1 MSKLAAF
8 GILGEVTIH
17 AIKLGI
23 ANQVNFRD
31 LKLTPVDAALK
42 ILRNPDIAWRLGIP
56 NLFENR
62 IEQEVANAR
71 LKSEAPIDESNQFAT
86 EERDSFRSKMN
97 RLLVRLADSKTF
109 DNIVLIAITMSTV
122 FLTFETPSRLIPGP
136 VSYELLDLMNIL
148 FTIIFTVEAVAK
160 IGANGL
166 LLPNSVEHTA
176 YWQSIPNRMDFI
188 VLAFNLAELFGIGAL
203 VGTRTS
209 KLIRISKAL
218 RPLRL
223 MSRFEGTRA
232 IVKALVGSVKPIS
245 YAVLFLFI
253 NCSIFA
259 VTGMALFRDKFYSC
273 NDGSLDGLLGEGRT
287 QCAGQFLNEDVYSP
301 RSWSNPPAGTHFDTF
316 PDGVLALFRVITLK
330 WNAIWITGQDAYE
343 VNLQPVQNY
352 NSFVATVFFA
362 LFIFVGSFFSLNLF
376 VSFICDGFYASQGV
390 DTSEEIQW
398 ASIRDM
404 IKRHLPARERVYPD
418 NLTAR
423 YARGVVLSYQ
433 FRYFSA
439 GCLLVNIMC
448 MSSSHVNPSSSFS
461 LFLSVQND
469 VFFGIMCLEFVLDLL
484 GFGPEIAFTQG
495 SGFDFF
501 LIVAT
506 IFVMTFESSFRSAG
520 QVVRLLRLFR
530 FLMTLSSHSL
540 VASIFETVVL
550 STVQTANIM
559 VVLLVSM
566 IVFAV
571 LFVQLFGTTKYGSRL
586 GPQANYFTFY
596 SAMLTLFQII
606 FGDEWHQLMDDC
618 SINFPSCTPTV
629 YDRNGNELRI
639 GDCGTRVGSLLGYH
653 FYMIIVHYTILN
665 LFIGMIMNNFAY
677 ITTKDSQGVIKEAEV
692 KTISRIWV
700 QILDPKASG
709 CVKLHQVYKFLS
721 AIGSPL
727 GFYDSGNNL
736 HRYLCIR
743 EDLSRQL
750 KILEENRDHGN
761 KGFLFFL
768 KDLES
773 KLYQEANNQWKTV
786 QNQAEEYRKQLE
798 SYYSGNKSFKSD
810 LVGKDAQHEG
820 TDSDASAENDDSPS
834 DTENQVH
841 VSGGN
846 MGSKRDRG
854 RVRVKKIKRIDSSKA
869 LDKII
874 TDLQTKSK
882 RELKRLE
889 REHIQAKEKEMF
901 ALQASQFSKPT
912 VTSYMRMIS
921 FLRWLSEL
929 FVSRQKILETH
940 RSYEVLLYTEVLET
954 CLVWM
959 KKSILPSRIAHNKN
973 DYLDS
978 IRSTAST
985 QLATAVIKGGI
996 QRRRFRAIK
1005 KMTNAL
1011 FTSTHFLKK
1020 NRRNLLK
1027 QTRSSSFKIR
1037 SFGLD
1042 SKRAEEILLSNHSDA
1057 LVKFAKLV
1065 KYRFITESEILEI
1078 AEEGGVVV
1086 QEEDIMDVDEF
1097 MLNQILSLQEISIL
1111 IPHIDLREKLDD
1123 LIEKGYEN
1131 SLWKLARSM
1140 GFIAGNSARLSSLS
1154 HAQVSELLHKFEED
1168 SSEKN
1173 NIAESQARMKQYK
1186 LQMAQY
1192 REIKG
1197 SLSDITRGNQEITRV
1212 ILETR
1217 KKCDELQKERSK
1229 LMKTDRTY
1237 AADDSS

>member
-1 MSKLAAF
+1 MREDIKFYMSKLATF

-31 LKLTPVDAALK
+31 LKLTPVDAALR
-42 ILRNPDIAWRLGIP
+42 ILRDPDIAWRLGIP
-56 NLFENR
+56 NLFENK
-62 IEQEVANAR
+62 IEQEIANLR
-71 LKSEAPIDESNQFAT
+71 LKSEVSTDETNQFAT
-86 EERDSFRSKMN
+86 EVKETLGSKVN
-97 RLLVRLADSKTF
+97 QLLVRLADSKTF

-122 FLTFETPSRLIPGP
+122 FLTFETPSRLIPGL
-136 VSYELLDLMNIL
+136 VSYELLDMINIL

-160 IGANGL
+160 IGANGF
-166 LLPNSVEHTA
+166 LLPISVEHTA
-176 YWQSIPNRMDFI
+176 YWQSIPNRMDFV

-273 NDGSLDGLLGEGRT
+273 NDGSLNGLLGEG
-287 QCAGQFLNEDVYSP
+287 QIECSGDFLNGEVYSP
-301 RSWSNPPAGTHFDTF
+301 RVWSNPPSGTHFDTF

-330 WNAIWITGQDAYE
+330 WNAIWIMGQDAYE

-404 IKRHLPARERVYPD
+404 IKRHLPAREKAYPD
-418 NLTAR
+418 NLAAR
-423 YARGVVLSYQ
+423 YARSIVLSYQ

-439 GCLLVNIMC
+439 GCLL
-448 MSSSHVNPSSSFS
+448 
-461 LFLSVQND
+461 ND
-469 VFFGIMCLEFVLDLL
+469 VFFGIMCLEFVLDMV
-484 GFGPEIAFTQG
+484 GFGPEIAVSHG
-495 SGFDFF
+495 SSFDFF

-506 IFVMTFESSFRSAG
+506 ICVMIFENSFRSAG

-571 LFVQLFGTTKYGSRL
+571 LFVQLFGTTRYGSRL

-618 SINFPSCTPTV
+618 SINFPYCTPTV
-629 YDRNGNELRI
+629 YDKSGNEVRI
-639 GDCGTRVGSLLGYH
+639 GDCGTRIGSLLGYH
-653 FYMIIVHYTILN
+653 FYMIIVNYTILN

-677 ITTKDSQGVIKEAEV
+677 ITSKDSQGVIKEAEV

-700 QILDPKASG
+700 QTLDPKANG
-709 CVKLHQVYKFLS
+709 TVKLPQVYKFLS

-727 GFYDSGNNL
+727 GFYESGNNL
-736 HRYLCIR
+736 YRYLCIR

-750 KILEENRDHGN
+750 KILEEHRD
-761 KGFLFFL
+761 KGSKELLFYL
-768 KDLES
+768 KEMEN
-773 KLYQEANNQWKTV
+773 KLYEDAHNQWKTV
-786 QNQAEEYRKQLE
+786 QNQAEDYRKQLE
-798 SYYSGNKSFKSD
+798 SYYFGKQSSKVVAVGNKS
-810 LVGKDAQHEG
+810 QHES
-820 TDSDASAENDDSPS
+820 SDFEVSEANEHANGDDG
-834 DTENQVH
+834 EHVH
-841 VSGGN
+841 VAGGN
-846 MGSKRDRG
+846 MGSKRDKG
-854 RVRVKKIKRIDSSKA
+854 RVRPKKSKRIDSSKA
-869 LDKII
+869 LDNI
-874 TDLQTKSK
+874 TKELQMKSK

-889 REHIQAKEKEMF
+889 KEVQAKEKEMF

-912 VTSYMRMIS
+912 VTTYMRMIS
-921 FLRWLSEL
+921 LLRWLVEQ
-929 FVSRQKILETH
+929 FVSRHKILETH

-959 KKSILPSRIAHNKN
+959 KTSIVPSRIAHNKQE
-973 DYLDS
+973 YFDS
-978 IRSTAST
+978 IRSTASA
-985 QLATAVIKGGI
+985 QLATAVIKGAI
-996 QRRRFRAIK
+996 QRRRFRNIK
-1005 KMTNAL
+1005 KMTNTL
-1011 FTSTHFLKK
+1011 FTSTQFVKK
-1020 NRRNLLK
+1020 NRRNLF
-1027 QTRSSSFKIR
+1027 QTSRGASFKIK

-1042 SKRAEEILLSNHSDA
+1042 LEKAEEILLSNHSDA
-1057 LVKFAKLV
+1057 LVKCAQLI
-1065 KYRFITESEILEI
+1065 KYRLITESSILEI
-1078 AEEGGVVV
+1078 ADQEGIVV
-1086 QEEDIMDVDEF
+1086 QEADILEIDEF
-1097 MLNQILSLQEISIL
+1097 LLNKILSLPKIAEL
-1111 IPHIDLREKLDD
+1111 LPHIQNREKFDD
-1123 LIEKGYEN
+1123 LIENGYEN
-1131 SLWKLARSM
+1131 SLWKLARSI
-1140 GFIAGNSARLSSLS
+1140 GLNIGTSESLSSLS
-1154 HAQVSELLHKFEED
+1154 NNDMKNLLQKFEKDMNNQSKMADAQAQAKELKKKKIQY
-1168 SSEKN
+1168 SEMKN
-1173 NIAESQARMKQYK
+1173 
-1186 LQMAQY
+1186 
-1192 REIKG
+1192 
-1197 SLSDITRGNQEITRV
+1197 SLSSITQGNQEISR
-1212 ILETR
+1212 IIHETR
-1217 KKCDELQKERSK
+1217 KRCDELQKEKSK
-1229 LMKTDRTY
+1229 LMKGDV
-1237 AADDSS
+1237 